1 MTQEQINK
9 LQELKKLLD
18 AGILTE
24 EEMQTEKAKILG
36 TAKVE
41 QKETTANK
49 ESSAPE
55 MTKAEDFINDN
66 YTNIEPVVDQTEAS
80 GNSNKRNIFLAI
92 VGIAVIGL
100 FVWAISSKNEPKET
114 YNDPTYA
121 QIEDV
126 DDRAT
131 PITETNENERNVSDA
146 TNTDDDEFAF
156 DPWSG
161 TLRLDGG
168 IYRTCDTRTFLHLQK
183 VSSGMYEGNITILA
197 GSVWDENSDR
207 FDPSWGTLE
216 GKVRAKAD
224 GNVLTVVLD
233 AYTTKAGD
241 DGNYYEGIN
250 YKGQILRISY
260 AGSSYSAK
268 AIGDMEGLFMDGE
281 CINVTK

>member
-36 TAKVE
+36 TANVE
-41 QKETTANK
+41 QKVTTENK
-49 ESSAPE
+49 EYSAPE
-55 MTKAEDFINDN
+55 TTEAEDSINDN
-66 YTNIEPVVDQTEAS
+66 YTNVEPVANQTAAS
-80 GNSNKRNIFLAI
+80 GNSKKRNIFLAI
-92 VGIAVIGL
+92 VGVMVIGL
-100 FVWAISSKNEPKET
+100 FIWAMSSKNKPETTNSEPG
-114 YNDPTYA
+114 YI
-121 QIEDV
+121 QIENA
-126 DDRAT
+126 DDGPA
-131 PITETNENERNVSDA
+131 PVIEIIENEERVSDA
-146 TNTDDDEFAF
+146 TTTDDDEFAF

-183 VSSGMYEGNITILA
+183 VSRGMYEGNITILA

-268 AIGDMEGLFMDGE
+268 AIGDMEGLFMDGDY
-281 CINVTK
+281 INVTK